1 MDTETRE
8 SILKRIKEINTEVKS
23 NMTKYLSIS
32 QVLGMLVEPFDSK
45 GVAQKTHDKH
55 FNNPESQYYKMS
67 VEQIMEAWSAKGA
80 ESCKYGSLLDDY
92 IGMKLNNDPAEKLE
106 MWKLDNNYEWDE
118 RLLGLCHSFDHFMDL
133 VNKSGDMVFITR
145 EQTLYYKVP
154 NTDYYI
160 KGRFDALFYNKRT
173 KKYIVVDWKSSGTVD
188 KKKTPWTKQ
197 LFGPMMKYPALNW
210 YTYTGQVHFY
220 KLALLNTGYLPE
232 DVTEN
237 DIEVLIV
244 QLPGHICENGND
256 YAVHKQAYEFDID
269 LLNKLFMYAAKKN
282 DLMNRIESV

>member
-1 MDTETRE
+1 MNIRE
-8 SILKRIKEINTEVKS
+8 SLLERIEKVNEEVKS

-32 QVLGMLVEPFDSK
+32 QVLGMLVEPFDSR

-55 FNNPESQYYKMS
+55 FNNSESQYYQMS

-92 IGMKLNNDPAEKLE
+92 IGMTLNKEPEAKLE
-106 MWKLDNNYEWDE
+106 MWKLDNNYDWDE
-118 RLLGLCHSFDHFMDL
+118 RLNGLVKSFTEFMEL
-133 VNKSGDMVFITR
+133 VNKSGDMEFITR
-145 EQTLYYKVP
+145 EKTLYYKVP

-173 KKYIVVDWKSSGTVD
+173 NKYVVIDWKSSGSVD

-210 YTYTGQVHFY
+210 YTYTTQTHFY
-220 KLALLNTGYLPE
+220 KLALLKSGYLP
-232 DVTEN
+232 DDITEN

-244 QLPGHICENGND
+244 QLPGHICEDNKM
-256 YAVHKQAYEFDID
+256 YEIHKQAFDFDED
-269 LLNKLFMYAAKKN
+269 LLNKLFMFAARKN
-282 DLMNRIESV
+282 DLMHTLETV

>member
-1 MDTETRE
+1 M
-8 SILKRIKEINTEVKS
+8 KEELVKKIEEVNEEVKK

-55 FNNPESQYYKMS
+55 FNNPESQYYQMS

-92 IGMKLNNDPAEKLE
+92 IGMNLNQEPAAKLE
-106 MWKLDNNYEWDE
+106 MWKLDNNYDWDE
-118 RLLGLCHSFDHFMDL
+118 RLNNLVKSFEQFMDL
-133 VNKSGDMVFITR
+133 VNKSGDMEFITR
-145 EQTLYYKVP
+145 EKTLYYKVP

-173 KKYIVVDWKSSGTVD
+173 NKYVVVDWKSSGSVD
-188 KKKTPWTKQ
+188 KKKTPWTKN

-210 YTYTGQVHFY
+210 YTYTTQVHFY
-220 KLALLNTGYLPE
+220 KLALLHSGYLPE
-232 DVTEN
+232 GTKPE

-244 QLPGHICENGND
+244 QLPGHECTDNKMYEI
-256 YAVHKQAYEFDID
+256 HKQAFDFDAD
-269 LLNKLFMYAAKKN
+269 LLNKLFMYASKKN
-282 DLMNRIESV
+282 DLMSSMENI

>member
-1 MDTETRE
+1 MNIRE
-8 SILKRIKEINTEVKS
+8 SLLERLEKVNEEVKS
-23 NMTKYLSIS
+23 NMKKYLSIS

-55 FNNPESQYYKMS
+55 FNNPESQYYQMS

-92 IGMKLNNDPAEKLE
+92 IGMNLNKEPEAKVE
-106 MWKLDNNYEWDE
+106 MWKLDNNYDWDE
-118 RLLGLCHSFDHFMDL
+118 RLNNLVKSFEQFMDL
-133 VNKSGDMVFITR
+133 VNKSGDMEFITR
-145 EQTLYYKVP
+145 EKTLYYKVP

-160 KGRFDALFYNKRT
+160 KGRFDALFYNKIT
-173 KKYIVVDWKSSGTVD
+173 NKYVIVDWKSSGTVD

-210 YTYTGQVHFY
+210 YTYTTQVHFY
-220 KLALLNTGYLPE
+220 KLALLQSGYLPE
-232 DVTEN
+232 GTNPD

-244 QLPGHICENGND
+244 QLPGHECADHKMYEI
-256 YAVHKQAYEFDID
+256 HKQAFDFDED
-269 LLNKLFMYAAKKN
+269 LMNKLFMFASKKN
-282 DLMNRIESV
+282 DLMNTMENI

>member
-1 MDTETRE
+1 M
-8 SILKRIKEINTEVKS
+8 KEELVKKIEEVNEEVKK

-55 FNNPESQYYKMS
+55 FNNPESQYYQMS

-92 IGMKLNNDPAEKLE
+92 IGMKLNNVLGAQLE
-106 MWKLDNNYEWDE
+106 MWKLDNNYDWDE
-118 RLLGLCHSFDHFMDL
+118 RLNNLVKSFEQFMEL
-133 VNKSGDMVFITR
+133 VNKSGDMEFITR
-145 EQTLYYKVP
+145 EKTLYYKVP

-173 KKYIVVDWKSSGTVD
+173 NKYVVVDWKSSGSVD

-210 YTYTGQVHFY
+210 YTYTTQVHFY
-220 KLALLNTGYLPE
+220 KLALLQSGYLPE
-232 DVTEN
+232 GTKPE

-244 QLPGHICENGND
+244 QLPGHECTDNKMYEI
-256 YAVHKQAYEFDID
+256 HKQAFDFDAD
-269 LLNKLFMYAAKKN
+269 LLNKLFMYASKKN
-282 DLMNRIESV
+282 DLMNSMENI

>member
-1 MDTETRE
+1 MNIRE
-8 SILKRIKEINTEVKS
+8 SLLERLEKVNGEVKS

-55 FNNPESQYYKMS
+55 FNNPESQYYQMS

-92 IGMKLNNDPAEKLE
+92 IGMNLNQEPDAKVE
-106 MWKLDNNYEWDE
+106 MWKLDNNYDWDE
-118 RLLGLCHSFDHFMDL
+118 RLNNLVKSFEQFMEL
-133 VNKSGDMVFITR
+133 VNKSGDMEFITR
-145 EQTLYYKVP
+145 EKTLYYKVP

-173 KKYIVVDWKSSGTVD
+173 NKYVIVDWKSSGTVD

-210 YTYTGQVHFY
+210 YTYTTQVHFY
-220 KLALLNTGYLPE
+220 KLALLQSGYLPE
-232 DVTEN
+232 GTNPD

-244 QLPGHICENGND
+244 QLPGHECADHKMYEI
-256 YAVHKQAYEFDID
+256 HKQAFEFDED
-269 LLNKLFMYAAKKN
+269 LMNKLFMFASKKN
-282 DLMNRIESV
+282 DLMNTMENI

>member
-1 MDTETRE
+1 M
-8 SILKRIKEINTEVKS
+8 KEEIIEKIEKVNEEVKK
-23 NMTKYLSIS
+23 NITKYLSIS
-32 QVLGMLVEPFDSK
+32 QVLGMLQEPFDSK

-55 FNNPESQYYKMS
+55 FNNPESQYYQMS

-92 IGMKLNNDPAEKLE
+92 IGMNLNQEPAAKLE

-118 RLLGLCHSFDHFMDL
+118 RLLGLCHSFEHFMEL
-133 VNKSGDMVFITR
+133 VNKSGDMEFITR
-145 EQTLYYKVP
+145 ERTLYYKVP

-173 KKYIVVDWKSSGTVD
+173 NKYVVIDWKSSGSVD

-210 YTYTGQVHFY
+210 YTYTTQVHFY
-220 KLALLNTGYLPE
+220 KLALLTSGYLPE
-232 DVTEN
+232 GTTAD

-244 QLPGHICENGND
+244 QLPGVVVEDNKDFAI
-256 YAVHKQAYEFDID
+256 HKQAFDFDAD
-269 LLNKLFMYAAKKN
+269 LLNKLFMFAAKKN
-282 DLMNRIESV
+282 DLMSTMENI